1 MALANQNLGNGS
13 VQDDC
18 RTEPLGGIPG
28 FPALDFNA
36 ANVNTALVETACHFE
51 LAQSTTLACTR
62 DKFGNFSFLNP
73 STTRQYCFQVS
84 SSTEFPIGTTT
95 VALQLRDDTGNIG
108 PRYEFVVIVDP
119 DAPTPTPTPT
129 GPTVPTQTQTR
140 TRTRTV
146 TRTATSTSTRTSTNT
161 ATRTP
166 ANTATR
172 TATNTATHT
181 PTPVLANV
189 TGAIRYYA
197 SSRAVPNAS
206 VSATGSTTLATTTL
220 STGAYTLAN
229 LLPGTI
235 TVEPRKVGDFGSPVA
250 TGALDAAWVLQ
261 VIAGMRTFDARQR
274 LACDVTGNG
283 SLSALDAANILQ
295 RQVGLLTRFSA
306 ATRCDSDWLFDPV
319 ATPGTGRRL
328 ITPLL
333 SSSTCRRGAIAYEP
347 LTGNQTQQDFVGIL
361 FGDCTGN
368 WAPPGGAAL
377 SALAPGGAPDVR
389 LRVSRRTADG
399 LIRVPIAVDSPWPFS
414 AVDITIGLGPGLR
427 AVAVRPL
434 RAAANSLM
442 ISNLNDPGRARIALA
457 SGAPLD
463 PAAILV
469 VDIEADENAA
479 PDVRLLRALVDD
491 EPAIATTG
499 ASRLQE

>member
-1 MALANQNLGNGS
+1 MALQ
-13 VQDDC
+13 
-18 RTEPLGGIPG
+18 I
-28 FPALDFNA
+28 
-36 ANVNTALVETACHFE
+36 
-51 LAQSTTLACTR
+51 
-62 DKFGNFSFLNP
+62 
-73 STTRQYCFQVS
+73 
-84 SSTEFPIGTTT
+84 
-95 VALQLRDDTGNIG
+95 RDDTGNIG

-129 GPTVPTQTQTR
+129 GPKVPTQTQTR

-146 TRTATSTSTRTSTNT
+146 TRTATSTSTRTPTNT

-172 TATNTATHT
+172 TATNTATCT

-333 SSSTCRRGAIAYEP
+333 TF
-347 LTGNQTQQDFVGIL
+347 QH
-361 FGDCTGN
+361 
-368 WAPPGGAAL
+368 L
-377 SALAPGGAPDVR
+377 SARRHR
-389 LRVSRRTADG
+389 L
-399 LIRVPIAVDSPWPFS
+399 
-414 AVDITIGLGPGLR
+414 
-427 AVAVRPL
+427 
-434 RAAANSLM
+434 
-442 ISNLNDPGRARIALA
+442 
-457 SGAPLD
+457 
-463 PAAILV
+463 
-469 VDIEADENAA
+469 
-479 PDVRLLRALVDD
+479 
-491 EPAIATTG
+491 
-499 ASRLQE
+499 